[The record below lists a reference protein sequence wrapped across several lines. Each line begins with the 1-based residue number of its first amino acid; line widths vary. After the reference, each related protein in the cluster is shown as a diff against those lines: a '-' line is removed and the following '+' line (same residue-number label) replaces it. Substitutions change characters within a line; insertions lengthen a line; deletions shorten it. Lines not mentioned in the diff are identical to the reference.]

1 MRWSVLLPLD
11 MFSLSALSW
20 YAAFALL
27 GERISSRALS
37 NGIKNKYE
45 KELKQGFLCWS
56 FWKIFRIELLWV
68 GVSLCLPVGECSE
81 AISRRPR
88 NQPQTQSWRILST
101 GGIMENHSINVS
113 LGFYGKTSPSGF
125 YGLLWISKW
134 VILNLSVPKGHEGG
148 SQEALKGLQQEERK
162 KTNKCTSSVKYGG

>member
-27 GERISSRALS
+27 RERISSSALS
-37 NGIKNKYE
+37 NGIENKYE
-45 KELKQGFLCWS
+45 KELKRGFLCWS
-56 FWKIFRIELLWV
+56 LWKIFRIELLWV

-101 GGIMENHSINVS
+101 RGIMENHSINVS
-113 LGFYGKTSPSGF
+113 LGFYGKPLHQGFMGF
-125 YGLLWISKW
+125 YGFPNGWFSTW
-134 VILNLSVPKGHEGG
+134 VSRRGMK
-148 SQEALKGLQQEERK
+148 EEVKRPWRA
-162 KTNKCTSSVKYGG
+162 SS